1 MPTSSRRVLVRHHH
15 CVLKELYNLDMTTVL
30 AFLRANT
37 KEDLLTAP
45 EAIDESEQWRILL
58 RKLGGERRGCSTRC
72 TRIGLELSD
81 RVADAGTVR

>member
-58 RKLGGERRGCSTRC
+58 GKLGASDADVLRAVREL
-72 TRIGLELSD
+72 GLS
-81 RVADAGTVR
+81 